1 MTAKKLVLIFLS
13 PMLNARLT
21 RAILLLICMVGL
33 SVGAQQKDSDR
44 LKKEQEELKKK
55 IGFTEKLLESTKEN
69 KVNLTQN
76 IGLIE
81 RKIEYRNE
89 LLNNLDKQ
97 LSQLSMEIESMKQNI
112 EQLQLEIE
120 RQKNAYKIMLIHAYK
135 MRSATSSL
143 IFILSSESF
152 NQASK
157 RMAYLKQLSKFRSD
171 QILKIEQSKKKLE
184 DELAELE
191 RKKKEKDELA
201 QEQKQEHAKYISDRE
216 HQKKQIENLK
226 GKEAQLQNELA
237 AQKKKSKD
245 LQNALNAALN
255 KEILASKKRNTEKPL
270 TDKEIKEVELSNKGF
285 EADKG
290 RLPWPVAKGEITKGY
305 GKQAHPVHVNV
316 YTQNNG
322 VDITTSKGATVRA
335 VYSGEVTSVILI
347 PGAGKAV
354 IISHGDY
361 RTIYSNL
368 QEAYVSK
375 GDKVTVKQ
383 EIGSLLVNESGNSE
397 VHFEICKITA
407 EGQIVH
413 VNPTYWITK

>member
-1 MTAKKLVLIFLS
+1 MLSVTRSFIIFLFCAFS
-13 PMLNARLT
+13 LT
-21 RAILLLICMVGL
+21 TV
-33 SVGAQQKDSDR
+33 AQQKDSDR

-55 IGFTEKLLESTKEN
+55 IGFTEKLLESTKSN
-69 KVNLTQN
+69 KENLTEN

-81 RKIEYRNE
+81 RKIEYRDE

-97 LSQLSMEIESMKQNI
+97 LSQLSMEIESMKEEI
-112 EQLQLEIE
+112 ESLRFEIE
-120 RQKNAYKIMLIHAYK
+120 RQKAAYKAMLVHAYK
-135 MRSATSSL
+135 MRSSSSSL

-171 QILKIEQSKKKLE
+171 QIIKIQTTKKKL
-184 DELAELE
+184 DLELADLEL
-191 RKKKEKDELA
+191 KKKQKDDLMV
-201 QEQKQEHAKYISDRE
+201 EQKNEHSKYISDRE

-226 GKEAQLQNELA
+226 GKETQLQQELA
-237 AQKKKSKD
+237 AQKKKVKD
-245 LQNALNAALN
+245 IQNALNAALN
-255 KEILASKKRNTEKPL
+255 KEILDKKKKKDEKPL

-290 RLPWPVAKGEITKGY
+290 KLPWPVSKGEITKGY
-305 GKQAHPVHVNV
+305 GKQAHPVHINV

-335 VYSGEVTSVILI
+335 VYAGEVTSVILI

-354 IISHGDY
+354 IIAHGDY
-361 RTIYSNL
+361 RSIYSNL
-368 QEAYVSK
+368 QEAYVTK
-375 GDKVTVKQ
+375 GAKVETKQ
-383 EIGSLLVNESGNSE
+383 DIGYLLANESGTSE

-407 EGQIVH
+407 EGDIVH
-413 VNPTYWITK
+413 VNPTYWITQ

>member
-1 MTAKKLVLIFLS
+1 MSVKILVLIFRIR
-13 PMLNARLT
+13 M
-21 RAILLLICMVGL
+21 L
-33 SVGAQQKDSDR
+33 SVTRSFLIFLFCAFSLSAVAQQKDSDR

-55 IGFTEKLLESTKEN
+55 IGFTEKLLESTKTN
-69 KVNLTQN
+69 KENLTEN

-81 RKIEYRNE
+81 RKIEYRDE

-97 LSQLSMEIESMKQNI
+97 LSQLSMEIESMKEEI
-112 EQLQLEIE
+112 EALHLEIE
-120 RQKNAYKIMLIHAYK
+120 RQKAAYKAMLVYAYK
-135 MRSATSSL
+135 MRSSSSSL

-171 QILKIEQSKKKLE
+171 QILKIQTTKDKL
-184 DELAELE
+184 DTELADLEL
-191 RKKKEKDELA
+191 KKKEKDDLMV
-201 QEQKQEHAKYISDRE
+201 EQKSEHSKYISDRE
-216 HQKKQIENLK
+216 HQKKQIESLK
-226 GKEAQLQNELA
+226 GKETQLQQELA
-237 AQKKKSKD
+237 AQKKKVKD
-245 LQNALNAALN
+245 IQNALNAALN
-255 KEILASKKRNTEKPL
+255 KEILDKKKKKDDKPL

-290 RLPWPVAKGEITKGY
+290 KLPWPVSKGEITKGY

-335 VYSGEVTSVILI
+335 VYAGEVTSVILI

-354 IISHGDY
+354 IIAHGDY
-361 RTIYSNL
+361 RSIYSNL
-368 QEAYVSK
+368 QEAYVTK
-375 GDKVTVKQ
+375 GATVETKQ
-383 EIGSLLVNESGNSE
+383 DIGYLLANESGTSE

-407 EGQIVH
+407 DGQIVH
-413 VNPTYWITK
+413 VNPTYWITQ